1 MTDFDSWQK
10 VEKKIT
16 MLQLVSSGSS
26 QTVKNIL
33 FLFCHI
39 LNDKNLWEVSID
51 HLVQCDGYA
60 TDYCF

>member
-33 FLFCHI
+33 FLFSHI
-39 LNDKNLWEVSID
+39 LNDKNL
-51 HLVQCDGYA
+51 
-60 TDYCF
+60 

>member
-33 FLFCHI
+33 LFVLSHF
-39 LNDKNLWEVSID
+39 E
-51 HLVQCDGYA
+51 
-60 TDYCF
+60 